1 VTTEKDFEKM
11 LDACPTDWDT
21 RKIFADWLQDRD
33 DPRAEGIR
41 ALAFYQEFPALDEA
55 TWFNRDQYTSSY
67 KLPSGRKHH
76 EGFLPKDWFDLI
88 EGYDSR
94 DREWWKD
101 FSPKH
106 KSGRSSR
113 ARAEDA
119 AALAFAK
126 LPEER
131 RQELLQPV
139 QQEQTA

>member
-1 VTTEKDFEKM
+1 MTTEQDFEKM

-21 RKIFADWLQDRD
+21 RKIFADFLQDRD

-41 ALAFYQEFPALDEA
+41 ALACYLTHPLLGDA
-55 TWFNRDQYTSSY
+55 TWFNEGAYSGQTESHGSHQGW
-67 KLPSGRKHH
+67 LP
-76 EGFLPKDWFDLI
+76 EDWFDLI
-88 EGYDSR
+88 EEYRSR
-94 DREWWKD
+94 DLQWWKD
-101 FSPKH
+101 FSPEH